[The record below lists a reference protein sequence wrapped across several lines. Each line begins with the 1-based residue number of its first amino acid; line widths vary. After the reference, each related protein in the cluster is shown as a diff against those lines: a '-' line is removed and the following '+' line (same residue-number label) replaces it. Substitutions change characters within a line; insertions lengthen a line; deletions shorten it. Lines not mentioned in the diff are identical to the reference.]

1 MSLYDK
7 LLDGIPIKTVGIW
20 KNEPWGTYNLLPA
33 LAGIGELNY
42 LAVPVDRN
50 NCVKDR
56 VAFSDK
62 IFEYVEKIKPDL
74 VYSYV
79 RNRWVTAEPFLEIK
93 KLGIPT
99 INLSMDDT
107 HKFYLVADI
116 AHAFTLNQT
125 SAQSSII
132 RYVRNNAKAIYLPE
146 GANPKI
152 HAFSRINTENKDI
165 DVCFVGRRYGNRA
178 AVINTIKKDGFEVVV
193 RGQGWPGGQASFEEM
208 VDLYSR
214 SKIVLGFSRTS
225 SDYKTYSIKGRDF
238 EVLMCGAF
246 YMCEKNPEL
255 CDWFKPNNE
264 IVFWDNIR
272 DLLPKIRF
280 YLKCEKRR
288 QTIACMG
295 HFRAATEHTWMDR
308 FETLFWYLKEH
319 LGIEN

>member
-1 MSLYDK
+1 MKQIFLITCCLLITSICFAETIEIEVSTIQKDVLTK
-7 LLDGIPIKTVGIW
+7 L
-20 KNEPWGTYNLLPA
+20 A
-33 LAGIGELNY
+33 S
-42 LAVPVDRN
+42 N
-50 NCVKDR
+50 NGLTIEQY
-56 VAFSDK
+56 ASN
-62 IFEYVEKIKPDL
+62 I
-74 VYSYV
+74 
-79 RNRWVTAEPFLEIK
+79 VT
-93 KLGIPT
+93 GW
-99 INLSMDDT
+99 
-107 HKFYLVADI
+107 
-116 AHAFTLNQT
+116 
-125 SAQSSII
+125 
-132 RYVRNNAKAIYLPE
+132 
-146 GANPKI
+146 ANSQI
-152 HAFSRINTENKDI
+152 S
-165 DVCFVGRRYGNRA
+165 GYY
-178 AVINTIKKDGFEVVV
+178 INTIKKDGFEVVV